1 MRNRIRL
8 MAVPLVAALLASL
21 GLSPA
26 AADTGELRPNATSA
40 INWLIEQTNDDGSL
54 SSYGTE
60 PDMGLTLDAA
70 LAGMVVG
77 TSREVIDG
85 WIDAAEPHVAKV
97 ATDNGRVAKVV
108 LTLAAAGRSTTDFG
122 GINPQDLVRKSVTAS
137 GYTTGHS
144 EGTNAF
150 GQSLAMIAMART
162 GELPASTVS
171 FLVGQQCSNGGFP
184 MYFATDATGHCDA
197 VNTIPDPDGTAMVIM
212 ALRAGEAKGI
222 SGAGA
227 SLTKAVAWMKAQQK
241 PNGAFTGHPTFT
253 PSENTNSSGLVAG
266 ALADLEPAVTA
277 KTGQWVSGL
286 QIKAGENAGAVAYD
300 KAAFDAAKGTIS
312 RVGKGQWVRSTAQA
326 VFAFAPIDLYRL
338 VPRYERKAPYTLAGE
353 HSLNGRQWRT
363 TCEPYSQTE
372 RCRTEIW
379 ATTVLIENGRFVRK
393 DAWVFNNLT
402 YLPFLTEAAW
412 QGNPLASH
420 NMSPGFTSAGRQWRT
435 ECHTE
440 KTGRGACRSYTL
452 STVYKATP
460 RSSGGYTFT
469 QGEGWVFN
477 NIVMFGDPATR

>member
-253 PSENTNSSGLVAG
+253 PSENTNSSGLVA
-266 ALADLEPAVTA
+266 APWQTSNRPSPPRPA
-277 KTGQWVSGL
+277 SG
-286 QIKAGENAGAVAYD
+286 
-300 KAAFDAAKGTIS
+300 
-312 RVGKGQWVRSTAQA
+312 
-326 VFAFAPIDLYRL
+326 
-338 VPRYERKAPYTLAGE
+338 
-353 HSLNGRQWRT
+353 
-363 TCEPYSQTE
+363 
-372 RCRTEIW
+372 
-379 ATTVLIENGRFVRK
+379 
-393 DAWVFNNLT
+393 
-402 YLPFLTEAAW
+402 
-412 QGNPLASH
+412 
-420 NMSPGFTSAGRQWRT
+420 SP
-435 ECHTE
+435 
-440 KTGRGACRSYTL
+440 ACRSRRARTRVPSPTTRRRSTL
-452 STVYKATP
+452 PREPSPAWARASGSAPPPRPCSPSHPSTCTAWCPAMSARLPTRWPASTP
-460 RSSGGYTFT
+460 
-469 QGEGWVFN
+469 
-477 NIVMFGDPATR
+477 